1 MKNLIEALTFDDVLI
16 VPSKSS
22 IKPFETNVSTKL
34 TRQIK
39 LSIPLISAAMDTV
52 TESGLAIK
60 IAQMGG
66 LGIIHKNLDFSEQA
80 LEVAKVKRFESGM
93 VVNPVT
99 INPNNTLNDAM
110 KMKEKY
116 NISGIPV
123 VENVTKK
130 LVGILT
136 NRDIR
141 FAKNLEQK
149 VSTLMTK
156 NNLITVSENI
166 AMDDAQKLLH
176 KHRIEKLLVVDRKFK
191 CVGLITVKDIEKAE
205 KFPFAS
211 KDKMG
216 RLLVGAAVGVGDKE
230 GIERIRSLERAG
242 VDVIV
247 IDTAHGHSNNVIE
260 TLKKAKKLFPKLP
273 MIVGNIATAEAA
285 KDLINEGADALKV
298 GIGPGSICTTR
309 IIAGVGVPQLHAI
322 SEVYKIAKRSNIP
335 IISDGGIKYSGDVAK
350 AIAFGA
356 DVIMIGSLFAGTD
369 ESPGEIFLSDGRTY
383 KSYRGMGSIAAM
395 GRGSADRYFQEE
407 IISNDKFVPEGVE
420 GRVPYR
426 GTVVKIIEQLIGGLK
441 ASMGYTGNKN
451 INEFKNK
458 TKVLKITSA
467 GLNESHVHS
476 ISITRESPNYQLN
489 K

>member
-1 MKNLIEALTFDDVLI
+1 MKNLTEALTFDDVLI

-22 IKPFETNVSTKL
+22 IKPSESNVSSSLTKE
-34 TRQIK
+34 IK
-39 LSIPLISAAMDTV
+39 LNIPLISAAMDTV
-52 TESGLAIK
+52 TESNLAIK

-66 LGIIHKNLDFSEQA
+66 LGIIHKNLDFNEQA
-80 LEVAKVKRFESGM
+80 LEVSKVKRFESGM

-99 INPNNTLNDAM
+99 IDPQNTLSEAL
-110 KMKEKY
+110 KLKEKY

-123 VENVTKK
+123 VENLSKR

-156 NNLITVSENI
+156 DNLITVSENI
-166 AMDDAQKLLH
+166 SMDKAQKLLH
-176 KHRIEKLLVVDRKFK
+176 KHRIEKLLVVDKDFK

-205 KFPFAS
+205 KFPLAS
-211 KDKMG
+211 KDKLG
-216 RLLVGAAVGVGDKE
+216 RLLVGAAVGVGDLQ
-230 GIERIRSLERAG
+230 GIERIKFLEKAG

-247 IDTAHGHSNNVIE
+247 IDTAHGHSKNVLE
-260 TLKKAKKLFPKLP
+260 TLKKSKKNFPKLP
-273 MIVGNIATAEAA
+273 VIVGNIATAEAA
-285 KDLINEGADALKV
+285 EDLIKSGADALKV

-322 SEVYKIAKRSNIP
+322 SETYKIAKKNNIP

-356 DVIMIGSLFAGTD
+356 DIVMIGSLFAGTD
-369 ESPGEIFLSDGRTY
+369 ESPGEIFLSNGRTY

-407 IISNDKFVPEGVE
+407 IINDDKFVPEGVE

-451 INEFKNK
+451 IKDFKDK
-458 TKVLKITSA
+458 TKVIKITSA